1 MAELTRPL
9 RSSFRSAEKT
19 GGRRYSFQLMP
30 AASVRNDA
38 GSEAKL
44 ANEEASIGAHSPG
57 VEPECIDPK
66 SDFTKGLGMS
76 FLCVLIGLDRS
87 LPTLHVRLLKASP
100 AICFAAIAPE
110 FVVEARLRALAGV
123 DLHIVVWRSFRADG
137 QGVARDQHRGGNGL
151 KQTIHG
157 FFGGAQAP
165 LGLRSR
171 PKSSKRRG
179 YSGALPNSAAKR
191 FSPVRVKLT
200 TRLPG
205 VGSRAAQFNSVKR
218 LITAAPS
225 VPAR

>member
-30 AASVRNDA
+30 AASAWNEA
-38 GSEAKL
+38 GSGAKP

-76 FLCVLIGLDRS
+76 FLCALIGPDRS

-123 DLHIVVWRSFRADG
+123 DLHPCGLAELPRGRAGRSTRSASRRQWFEANDSWIFRRSTGIAWSALTPEKFKNV
-137 QGVARDQHRGGNGL
+137 GVTRGRFRTAR
-151 KQTIHG
+151 
-157 FFGGAQAP
+157 
-165 LGLRSR
+165 RSVF
-171 PKSSKRRG
+171 RRCG
-179 YSGALPNSAAKR
+179 
-191 FSPVRVKLT
+191 
-200 TRLPG
+200 
-205 VGSRAAQFNSVKR
+205 
-218 LITAAPS
+218 
-225 VPAR
+225 